1 MAKLPTVADLGGSG
15 AGVETD
21 QGEELLVWSRYY
33 CCCFDWKGEPLTA
46 GRVNCCSWLEPE
58 AFVTEKKLLLLEGG

>member
-1 MAKLPTVADLGGSG
+1 VADLGGSG

-33 CCCFDWKGEPLTA
+33 CAALT
-46 GRVNCCSWLEPE
+46 GRES
-58 AFVTEKKLLLLEGG
+58 LLLLEE